1 MNDEVVL
8 IALGSNLGDREGHLV
23 AALETVTRLV
33 RVDGASQVYE
43 TEPWGYSDQPRFLN
57 AVIKGTTG
65 LVPLDLLAGL
75 KHIENE
81 LGRTA
86 TFRNG
91 PRVID
96 LDVLAYGRWVF
107 RSTRLELPH
116 PRMHERFFV
125 LQPLCDVAPE
135 WRHPALGFTAAE
147 MRDALVAAGEKP
159 PEPFASAVWNR
170 ALSRLIL

>member
-1 MNDEVVL
+1 MNNEVVL

-23 AALETVTRLV
+23 AALETVPRLM
-33 RVDGASQVYE
+33 RVDGASRVYE

-75 KHIENE
+75 KQIENE

-96 LDVLAYGRWVF
+96 LDVLAYGHWVF
-107 RSTRLELPH
+107 RSTRLDLPH

-135 WRHPALGFTAAE
+135 WLHPGLGLTAGE
-147 MRDALVAAGEKP
+147 MRDALVTTGETPPAPVAA
-159 PEPFASAVWNR
+159 AIWSQAV
-170 ALSRLIL
+170 SQLIL